1 MYQAQFDK
9 VLKEIKYIGNYNKFP
24 AYSKTIDKFKTI
36 NNTNFQKTI
45 SVLDY
50 NNIVY
55 FIETFEIIS
64 T

>member
-9 VLKEIKYIGNYNKFP
+9 LLKEIKYIGHYNKFP
-24 AYSKTIDKFKTI
+24 KYSKTIDKFKKI
-36 NNTNFQKTI
+36 KNTNFKKTI
-45 SVLDY
+45 SVLDF

-55 FIETFEIIS
+55 FIETFEIVS

>member
-9 VLKEIKYIGNYNKFP
+9 VLKEIKYIGHYNKFP
-24 AYSKTIDKFKTI
+24 KYSKTIDKFKKI
-36 NNTNFQKTI
+36 NNKIFKKTI
-45 SVLDY
+45 SVLDF

-55 FIETFEIIS
+55 FIETFEIFS

>member
-36 NNTNFQKTI
+36 NNTNFKKTI
-45 SVLDY
+45 SVIDFV
-50 NNIVY
+50 NIVY

>member
-1 MYQAQFDK
+1 MYQVQFEK
-9 VLKEIKYIGNYNKFP
+9 VLNQIKYIGYYNKFP
-24 AYSKTIDKFKTI
+24 AYSKTIDKFKKI
-36 NNTNFQKTI
+36 KNTNFKKTI
-45 SVLDY
+45 SVLDF